1 MNQEQLTAQLKALVV
16 RTSTRLPDDVCG
28 ALQKAF
34 DHADYGSPESS
45 TLKTILKNIR
55 LANECAQPICQDTG
69 ALLFRIRAPEG
80 ISHRLFEECACTA
93 VAQATAEGT
102 LRQNCV
108 ETLTGHNTGNNL
120 GEGLPVFHWLEED
133 RNDLELSLLL
143 KGGGSENMGIQ
154 YSLPDKTLG
163 AGRDLKGVRRCVL
176 DAINRAQGKA
186 CSPCIVG
193 VCVGGDRAT
202 GYETSKEQLFR
213 HIGERSSEPTL
224 AELETRL
231 VTEANSLGIGPMGLG
246 GKTTVLEVFL
256 ATRCRIPAS
265 YFVSISMMC
274 WCCRRQTCVIPL
286 P

>member
-1 MNQEQLTAQLKALVV
+1 MNQETLIAQLKALVV
-16 RTSTRLPDDVCG
+16 QTSTRLPDDVRW
-28 ALQKAF
+28 ALQEAF
-34 DHADYGSPESS
+34 DHADDGSPESS

-55 LANECAQPICQDTG
+55 LAAECRQPICQDTG

-80 ISHRLFEECACTA
+80 ISHRLVEQCARAA
-93 VAQATAEGT
+93 VAQATAEGI

-133 RNDLELSLLL
+133 RDDLEVSLLL

-154 YSLPDKTLG
+154 YSLPDKALG
-163 AGRDLKGVRRCVL
+163 AGRDLEGVRRCVL
-176 DAINRAQGKA
+176 DAIYRAQGKA

-202 GYETSKEQLFR
+202 GYETSKEQLFC
-213 HIGERSSEPTL
+213 HLGERNPEPAL

-231 VTEANSLGIGPMGLG
+231 VAEANSLGIGPMGLG

-265 YFVSISMMC
+265 YFVSISVMC
-274 WCCRRQTCVIPL
+274 WCCRRQTCTIPL
-286 P
+286 K